1 MVNSNKNKSK
11 KRTGLRVR
19 RIFSESIRKQ
29 TVKDIEDGRCTVLE
43 ASLELQVSDKSI
55 YNWLGR
61 YSRYLGKNK
70 VLIVEEKSE
79 AYRTKQLEHRIKELE
94 AALGR
99 KQLEM
104 DLLNKIIELANE
116 EYGTDLKKSLPS
128 RPSSGTGPIKESNSG
143 TK

>member
-1 MVNSNKNKSK
+1 MVNSNKNKPEK
-11 KRTGLRVR
+11 KTALRIR

-29 TVKDIEDGRCTVLE
+29 TVKDIESGRCTVLQ
-43 ASLELQVSDKSI
+43 ASRELQVSDKSI
-55 YNWLGR
+55 YTWLDR

-70 VLIVEEKSE
+70 IMIVEEKSE
-79 AYRTKQLEHRIKELE
+79 AYRSKQLEQRIKELE

-116 EYGTDLKKSLPS
+116 EYGTDLKKNLPNRHS
-128 RPSSGTGPIKESNSG
+128 NGTGSIKESNTG

>member
-1 MVNSNKNKSK
+1 MVNGNKDKTT
-11 KRTGLRVR
+11 KRTALRTR

-29 TVKDIEDGRCTVLE
+29 TVKDIESGRCTVLQ
-43 ASLELQVSDKSI
+43 ASRELQVSDRTI
-55 YNWLGR
+55 YTWLHR

-79 AYRTKQLEHRIKELE
+79 AYRTKELEHHIKELE

-99 KQLEM
+99 KQMEM
-104 DLLNKIIELANE
+104 DLLNKVIDLAGE
-116 EYGTDLKKSLPS
+116 EYGTDLKKNLLS
-128 RPSSGTGPIKESNSG
+128 RLSNGTGFNRESNTD

>member
-29 TVKDIEDGRCTVLE
+29 TVKDIENGRCTVLE
-43 ASLELQVSDKSI
+43 ASRELQVSDKSI

-70 VLIVEEKSE
+70 TLIVEEKSE
-79 AYRTKQLEHRIKELE
+79 AYRTRQLEQRINFGLGQKKISKKALIKYWKELDIDPDRRRY
-94 AALGR
+94 LSLLLWGR
-99 KQLEM
+99 
-104 DLLNKIIELANE
+104 
-116 EYGTDLKKSLPS
+116 TS
-128 RPSSGTGPIKESNSG
+128 
-143 TK
+143 

>member
-29 TVKDIEDGRCTVLE
+29 TVKDIENGRCTVLE
-43 ASLELQVSDKSI
+43 ASRELQVSDKSI

-70 VLIVEEKSE
+70 TLIVEEKSE
-79 AYRTKQLEHRIKELE
+79 AYRTRQLEQRIKELE

-128 RPSSGTGPIKESNSG
+128 RPSNGTGSIKRSNTG

>member
-1 MVNSNKNKSK
+1 
-11 KRTGLRVR
+11 
-19 RIFSESIRKQ
+19 
-29 TVKDIEDGRCTVLE
+29 
-43 ASLELQVSDKSI
+43 
-55 YNWLGR
+55 LGN
-61 YSRYLGKNK
+61 NK

-79 AYRTKQLEHRIKELE
+79 AYRTKQLEQRIKELE

-116 EYGTDLKKSLPS
+116 EYGTDLKKNLPN
-128 RPSSGTGPIKESNSG
+128 RPSSGTGSIKESNTG

>member
-1 MVNSNKNKSK
+1 MVNSNKNKTK

-43 ASLELQVSDKSI
+43 ASRELQVSDKSI
-55 YNWLGR
+55 YIWLGR

-79 AYRTKQLEHRIKELE
+79 AYRTKQLEQRIKELE

-116 EYGTDLKKSLPS
+116 EYRTDLKKNLPGRHS
-128 RPSSGTGPIKESNSG
+128 NGTGSIKKSNTG